1 MAAVADDV
9 ALANLLGG
17 PSVVAADGAA
27 AKNAANVQNWRDDAC
42 VNELL
47 QQPPLQIEKL
57 LQQAGHLRQQPELA
71 SFEDPFDQSRDV
83 ATLLAAMEPT
93 PTWSAGG
100 ASRRRPAI
108 AESQQRRRDD
118 NVLSQILFGESP
130 SASPVNVARD
140 DAALAG
146 ALSLPGSRAVVKDD
160 AVLAK
165 LLSMEE
171 EKQVVLQT
179 PLLEI
184 VEGLA
189 RDVRQALAKAEVVA
203 GGHGR
208 GDKLCQLSRPMGLA
222 VDASGAVVVAD
233 NGNGRLVRWAR
244 GATQGQVVSNRD
256 RQLFVDVIGVA
267 LDRSGDMFASAG
279 GALLRVLGEESNVVA
294 RGHWP
299 TCVTVESGG
308 AILFTDTFDHRVVR
322 CLWSGGTLQSE
333 VVAGGNGSGSRR
345 NQLHRPFGVAVDRT
359 GAVLVVDSGNHRV
372 VRWAPGARA
381 GEVVAGGHGQGCRL
395 EQLNYP
401 RGLALDA
408 AGNLL
413 VCDTLNHRVVRWVP
427 GARRGEVVF
436 GGRGQGSGL
445 GQLNKPAAVAFDGGT
460 LFIADSGNNRVMGV
474 LLPPRASFGAKS
486 KICFR

>member
-233 NGNGRLVRWAR
+233 NGNGRLVRWRWTAL
-244 GATQGQVVSNRD
+244 GICS
-256 RQLFVDVIGVA
+256 RQLAGRCCESWGRNPTSSPAATGRRALPWRAAAPSSLLTPSTTAWFVA
-267 LDRSGDMFASAG
+267 
-279 GALLRVLGEESNVVA
+279 
-294 RGHWP
+294 
-299 TCVTVESGG
+299 
-308 AILFTDTFDHRVVR
+308 
-322 CLWSGGTLQSE
+322 
-333 VVAGGNGSGSRR
+333 
-345 NQLHRPFGVAVDRT
+345 
-359 GAVLVVDSGNHRV
+359 
-372 VRWAPGARA
+372 
-381 GEVVAGGHGQGCRL
+381 
-395 EQLNYP
+395 
-401 RGLALDA
+401 
-408 AGNLL
+408 
-413 VCDTLNHRVVRWVP
+413 
-427 GARRGEVVF
+427 
-436 GGRGQGSGL
+436 SGL
-445 GQLNKPAAVAFDGGT
+445 GAPCRARSWLVAMAPAAAVTSCTGRSVLRLTEPAPFSSWIAVTTVWFGG
-460 LFIADSGNNRVMGV
+460 
-474 LLPPRASFGAKS
+474 LPAPVRGRLWLEGTAKVVDWNS
-486 KICFR
+486 